1 MGKAML
7 AFLPQ
12 EQVDAIIDQTGLP
25 GSTEYSITDHVQ
37 LQQELEES
45 RERGYALD
53 RGENEINTYCVAA
66 PIFDASGRLCVS
78 CSISGMDPE
87 IVGRRLPELA
97 SYVMHS
103 TLEASRRMDTFPS
116 SQAMRLPHFPNK
128 PEEDDMTN
136 QTTCV
141 VWYAHGYPFD
151 SQGRVDF
158 TAAGSLTDFLIERGI
173 NCLFV
178 GGSTGEVIFL
188 SAEERKKLSEF
199 VIRHTAGRIP
209 VIVQTGAETTQITVE
224 LTLHAKR
231 SGATAASILVPY
243 YFRYENEALL
253 AYFETIAETVPDFPI
268 LLYIF
273 PAFTGNDVSPALLK
287 WLGDNVPNLVGMK
300 VSNPDLIRFQDYLSV
315 VDSASS
321 PSLASTGSCCPL

>member
-1 MGKAML
+1 
-7 AFLPQ
+7 
-12 EQVDAIIDQTGLP
+12 
-25 GSTEYSITDHVQ
+25 
-37 LQQELEES
+37 
-45 RERGYALD
+45 
-53 RGENEINTYCVAA
+53 
-66 PIFDASGRLCVS
+66 
-78 CSISGMDPE
+78 
-87 IVGRRLPELA
+87 
-97 SYVMHS
+97 
-103 TLEASRRMDTFPS
+103 
-116 SQAMRLPHFPNK
+116 
-128 PEEDDMTN
+128 MTN
-136 QTTCV
+136 QDHLRGV
-141 VWYAHGYPFD
+141 VCPMVTPFD

-315 VDSASS
+315 VDERFV
-321 PSLASTGSCCPL
+321 SLFGVDGLMLPALSIGAWGQVSGTANAFPEPFLDLYKAFEGGELQKANEAQQLINRIRGVLKDGQNLAYFKEALALRGVPVGTVRPPMRTLTADERRNLEQQLHSLSLL